1 VIRGRSPHYGK
12 FTRTFPDDEDGDAL
26 FQVAQLG
33 SDLSQPMEI
42 DFVVAVPDEA
52 SGKTVARAARAAGY
66 VTEVATDDDGEW
78 ICYCTKEMVATYEAV
93 VLAQEELR
101 QLSAPYGGEPDGWE
115 TVGNAPDEPGD
126 ELPQLTVAERLGGRG
141 GW

>member
-1 VIRGRSPHYGK
+1 MIRGRSPHYGK
-12 FTRTFPDDEDGDAL
+12 FTRTYPDDEDGDAL

-33 SDLSQPMEI
+33 SDLSRPMEI

-52 SGKTVARAARAAGY
+52 SGKTVARAARASGY
-66 VTEVATDDDGEW
+66 VTEVATDDEGDW
-78 ICYCTKEMVATYEAV
+78 ICYCTKEMIASYEAV

-115 TVGNAPDEPGD
+115 TVGNAPDEED
-126 ELPQLTVAERLGGRG
+126 EAPTVSVSQRLGGRG

>member
-12 FTRTFPDDEDGDAL
+12 FTRTFPDDPDGDAL

-42 DFVVAVPDEA
+42 DFIIAVPDEA
-52 SGKTVARAARAAGY
+52 AGKSIARAARAAGY
-66 VTEVATDDDGEW
+66 ATEVATDDNGDW
-78 ICYCTKEMVATYEAV
+78 ICYCSKEMIATYEAV

-101 QLSAPYGGEPDGWE
+101 DLSAPHGGEPDGWE
-115 TVGNAPDEPGD
+115 TVGNNPEGPDEIEP
-126 ELPQLTVAERLGGRG
+126 LSVAERLGGRG